1 MKNNILPYQGSS
13 PKIAKSVFVAPT
25 ATVIGKVE
33 IAEDSSIWFGTVL
46 RGDVNPIRIGRGTNI
61 QDLSVVH
68 LNSEDSPQPSTV
80 TIGDNVTVGH
90 RVVLHG
96 CTIQDECLIGIGAIL
111 LDHVVV
117 EKNSVV
123 GAGSLVTAG
132 TVIPSGWLAFGRP
145 AKAVRKLTE
154 IEISGLALS
163 AAHYRELAKTYLGF

>member
-1 MKNNILPYQGSS
+1 MKNNIHDYQGCR
-13 PKIAKSVFVAPT
+13 PRIAGSVFIAPT
-25 ATVIGKVE
+25 ATVIGNVE
-33 IAEDSSIWFGTVL
+33 IGEDSSIWFGVVL

-61 QDLSVVH
+61 QDLSVIH
-68 LNSEDSPQPSTV
+68 LNSNDSPQPSSV
-80 TIGDNVTVGH
+80 AIGDNVTVGH

-145 AKAVRKLTE
+145 AKPVRKLTDVE
-154 IEISGLALS
+154 IAGLSLS
-163 AAHYRELAKTYLGF
+163 AAHYRELARSYQG

>member
-1 MKNNILPYQGSS
+1 MIAYRNHS
-13 PKIAKSVFVAPT
+13 PKIAKNVFVAPT
-25 ATVIGKVE
+25 ASVIGDVE
-33 IAEDSSIWFGTVL
+33 ISEGSSIWFGVVL

-61 QDLSVVH
+61 QDLSVIH
-68 LNSEDSPQPSTV
+68 LNSNDSPQPSSV

-145 AKAVRKLTE
+145 AKPVRKLTK
-154 IEISGLALS
+154 IEIAGLALS
-163 AAHYRELAKTYLGF
+163 AAHYRELAQTYLA